1 MFSFTAMKFSPVW
14 ARSGRTN
21 FGGST
26 VIDVNGS
33 QSRRSVLSGSATA
46 LSAGGMLALLNTSA
60 RAAGT
65 TAKGENLAQDARLLN
80 AALSLEDEGIAAYQI
95 GAESKLLTPD
105 VLKVAVLFQGHHKQ
119 HRDDLTAAIKRLGG
133 TPVRAKA
140 LPEYAKALNA
150 VSLKDQTGVLR
161 LALKLERGATN
172 AYLGLIP
179 SLDQADLYVLAARTA
194 ADESFHAAVLGQVLG
209 DTIPEKAPMFG

>member
-1 MFSFTAMKFSPVW
+1 M
-14 ARSGRTN
+14 
-21 FGGST
+21 
-26 VIDVNGS
+26 IDVNRL
-33 QSRRSVLSGSATA
+33 QSRRKIFSGSATV
-46 LSAGGMLALLNTSA
+46 LSAAGMLALLNVSA

-65 TAKGENLAQDARLLN
+65 TAKGENLTQDVRLLN
-80 AALSLEDEGIAAYQI
+80 AALSLEDEGIGAYQI

-105 VLKVAVLFQGHHKQ
+105 VLKVAVIFQGHHKQ
-119 HRDDLTAAIKRLGG
+119 HRDDLIAAIKRLGG
-133 TPVRAKA
+133 TPVKAKP

-150 VSLKDQTGVLR
+150 ASLKDQTGVLR

-179 SLDQADLYVLAARTA
+179 SLDQSDLYVFAARTA

-209 DTIPEKAPMFG
+209 DVIPKKAPMFG

>member
-1 MFSFTAMKFSPVW
+1 
-14 ARSGRTN
+14 
-21 FGGST
+21 
-26 VIDVNGS
+26 
-33 QSRRSVLSGSATA
+33 
-46 LSAGGMLALLNTSA
+46 MLALLNTSA

-65 TAKGENLAQDARLLN
+65 KAKSANIAQDVRLLN

-105 VLKVAVLFQGHHKQ
+105 VLKVAVIFQGHHKQ

-133 TPVRAKA
+133 APVKAKP

-150 VSLKDQTGVLR
+150 ASLKDQTGVLR

-179 SLDQADLYVLAARTA
+179 SLDQSDLYVLAARTA
-194 ADESFHAAVLGQVLG
+194 ADESFHAAVLGHVLG
-209 DTIPEKAPMFG
+209 DAILEKAPMFG